1 MPGFFMFADTLPFS
15 LAHYRFGHY
24 TGAHSTFAFQPM
36 TIDTQNNYLVITAS
50 GEDKVGLVDRLSS
63 KIAES
68 GCNIE
73 ESRMAVLGGQ
83 FALIMLLSGP
93 WNALSKLEGQME
105 SLGDQL
111 GLSIIHKRTQQRER
125 TQPVV
130 PYRVEVVAM
139 DHPGIVRNLA
149 AFFSRNGINIEELQ
163 TDTYP
168 APHTGTSMF
177 SVTLTVGIHADVHIP
192 TLRGNFLDYCD
203 DLNLDASFEP
213 ARV

>member
-1 MPGFFMFADTLPFS
+1 
-15 LAHYRFGHY
+15 
-24 TGAHSTFAFQPM
+24 M
-36 TIDTQNNYLVITAS
+36 TIDTKNNYLVLTAS

-73 ESRMAVLGGQ
+73 ESRMAVLGEQ
-83 FALIMLLSGP
+83 FAIIMLLSGP
-93 WNALSKLEGQME
+93 WNALSRLDG
-105 SLGDQL
+105 QL
-111 GLSIIHKRTQQRER
+111 GLLGEQLGLTIIHKRTRQRER
-125 TQPVV
+125 KQPAV
-130 PYRVEVVAM
+130 PYTVEVVAM

-177 SVTLTVGIHADVHIP
+177 SVTMTVGIHADVHIP
-192 TLRGNFLDYCD
+192 TLRENFFDYCD

-213 ARV
+213 ARA

>member
-1 MPGFFMFADTLPFS
+1 MATE
-15 LAHYRFGHY
+15 
-24 TGAHSTFAFQPM
+24 
-36 TIDTQNNYLVITAS
+36 TQNNYLVITAS
-50 GEDKVGLVDRLSS
+50 GDDQVGLVDQFSG

-73 ESRMAVLGGQ
+73 ESRMAVLGEQ

-93 WNALSKLEGQME
+93 WNALSKLEGQMGLL
-105 SLGDQL
+105 SDQL
-111 GLSIIHKRTQQRER
+111 GLTIIHKRTQQRQR
-125 TQPVV
+125 IKPAI
-130 PYRVEVVAM
+130 PYRVEVLCM

-177 SVTLTVGIHADVHIP
+177 SVILTVGIHADIHIP

>member
-1 MPGFFMFADTLPFS
+1 MTMDTL
-15 LAHYRFGHY
+15 
-24 TGAHSTFAFQPM
+24 
-36 TIDTQNNYLVITAS
+36 NNYLVITAS

-73 ESRMAVLGGQ
+73 ESRMAVLGDQ

-93 WNALSKLEGQME
+93 WNALSKLEGQLE
-105 SLGDQL
+105 PLGDQL
-111 GLSIIHKRTQQRER
+111 GLTIIYKRTRQRDR
-125 TQPVV
+125 TLPAV
-130 PYRVEVVAM
+130 PYTVEVVAM

-149 AFFSRNGINIEELQ
+149 AFFSRNGINIEELR

-168 APHTGTSMF
+168 APHTGTAMF
-177 SVTLTVGIHADVHIP
+177 SVIMTVGIHANIHIP

>member
-1 MPGFFMFADTLPFS
+1 
-15 LAHYRFGHY
+15 
-24 TGAHSTFAFQPM
+24 M
-36 TIDTQNNYLVITAS
+36 TIEPLNNFLVITAS
-50 GEDKVGLVDRLSS
+50 GEDQVGLVDRLSS

-73 ESRMAVLGGQ
+73 ESRMAVLGGE

-93 WNALSKLEGQME
+93 WNALSKLDGQME
-105 SLGDQL
+105 LLGDQL
-111 GLSIIHKRTQQRER
+111 ALTIIRKRTHKRVHNK
-125 TQPVV
+125 PSL
-130 PYRVEVVAM
+130 PYSVEVVAM

-149 AFFSRNGINIEELQ
+149 AFFSKNGINIEELQ

-168 APHTGTSMF
+168 APHTGTMMF
-177 SVTLTVGIHADVHIP
+177 SVTMTVGIHADIHIS

-213 ARV
+213 ARI

>member
-1 MPGFFMFADTLPFS
+1 
-15 LAHYRFGHY
+15 
-24 TGAHSTFAFQPM
+24 M
-36 TIDTQNNYLVITAS
+36 TTDTQNNYLVITAS
-50 GEDKVGLVDRLSS
+50 GEDKVGLVDRLSG
-63 KIAES
+63 KITES

-105 SLGDQL
+105 LLGDQL
-111 GLSIIHKRTQQRER
+111 GLSIIHKRTRQQER
-125 TQPVV
+125 TRPAI

-139 DHPGIVRNLA
+139 DHPGIVRDLA
-149 AFFSRNGINIEELQ
+149 TFFSRNNINIEELQ

-177 SVTLTVGIHADVHIP
+177 SVAITVGIHADVHIP
-192 TLRGNFLDYCD
+192 TLRGDFLDYCD
-203 DLNLDASFEP
+203 NLNLDASFEP
-213 ARV
+213 ARI

>member
-1 MPGFFMFADTLPFS
+1 
-15 LAHYRFGHY
+15 
-24 TGAHSTFAFQPM
+24 M
-36 TIDTQNNYLVITAS
+36 TMDAQNNYLVITAS
-50 GEDKVGLVDRLSS
+50 GEDKVGIVDRLSS

-73 ESRMAVLGGQ
+73 ESRMAVLGDQ

-93 WNALSKLEGQME
+93 WNALSKLDGQME

-111 GLSIIHKRTQQRER
+111 ELTIIHKRTQKRER
-125 TQPVV
+125 VQPAI
-130 PYRVEVVAM
+130 PYRVEVLAM

-177 SVTLTVGIHADVHIP
+177 SVTMTVGIPANAHIP

-203 DLNLDASFEP
+203 DLNLDASFDP

>member
-1 MPGFFMFADTLPFS
+1 MTTDT
-15 LAHYRFGHY
+15 RN
-24 TGAHSTFAFQPM
+24 
-36 TIDTQNNYLVITAS
+36 DYLVITAS
-50 GEDKVGLVDRLSS
+50 GEDKVGLVDQLSS
-63 KIAES
+63 KITES

-83 FALIMLLSGP
+83 FALIILLSGP

-105 SLGDQL
+105 SMGDQL
-111 GLSIIHKRTQQRER
+111 GLSIIHKRTQKRDR
-125 TQPVV
+125 TQPAI
-130 PYRVEVVAM
+130 PYEIDVVAM
-139 DHPGIVRNLA
+139 DHPGIVRDLA
-149 AFFSRNGINIEELQ
+149 AFFSKNGINIEELQ

-177 SVTLTVGIHADVHIP
+177 SVTMTVGIQAGVHIP

>member
-1 MPGFFMFADTLPFS
+1 MATEP
-15 LAHYRFGHY
+15 
-24 TGAHSTFAFQPM
+24 
-36 TIDTQNNYLVITAS
+36 QNNYLMITAS
-50 GEDKVGLVDRLSS
+50 GEDKVGLVDQLSG

-68 GCNIE
+68 GCSIE

-105 SLGDQL
+105 SLGNQL
-111 GLSIIHKRTQQRER
+111 DLTIVHKRTRKRELK
-125 TQPVV
+125 QPLI
-130 PYRVEVVAM
+130 PYTVEVVAM

-149 AFFSRNGINIEELQ
+149 AFFAKNDINIEELQ

-177 SVTLTVGIHADVHIP
+177 SVIMTVGIHADVHIP
-192 TLRGNFLDYCD
+192 TLRGNFFDYCD
-203 DLNLDASFEP
+203 DLNLDASFES